1 MYFINMPSQK
11 VEVVTSVQ
19 FMKCERNYEAILKF
33 GSRNYKWFSLFF
45 CITPCAKLKWF
56 CMLTCPEKGSVPPIG
71 MAYMLTV
78 FPGTCSW
85 RFPSHQSFTSSPH
98 TGSVSQNTQS
108 CISSVQMEV
117 KNSNFIRITSGLLM
131 VYLWRLWGNTKN
143 FHFGFHFSWFYTKR
157 RRLLFLS
164 SNHLNNWRHY

>member
-11 VEVVTSVQ
+11 VEVVISVQ
-19 FMKCERNYEAILKF
+19 FMKLFWNLAAEIVS
-33 GSRNYKWFSLFF
+33 GSHCL
-45 CITPCAKLKWF
+45 TPCAKLKWF
-56 CMLTCPEKGSVPPIG
+56 CMLTCPEKGSVPSIG

-78 FPGTCSW
+78 FPGMCSW
-85 RFPSHQSFTSSPH
+85 RSPSHQSLTSSPH
-98 TGSVSQNTQS
+98 TGSVSQDTQS
-108 CISSVQMEV
+108 CVSSVQMEV

-131 VYLWRLWGNTKN
+131 VYLWRLWGNDKN